1 MAQYDLILTQ
11 NVHASGTEYQEKIVN
26 IAKGGLLSAN
36 VSSAPTILAA
46 GTNGYVLIR
55 DDVEA
60 TGLKWVDPS
69 TVGGSSDV
77 SVTNQANNRVITA
90 TATTDVL
97 NAESGLTYDGSTLSV
112 TGNIVQTTVRILSGS
127 GNAFIYNETSQDV
140 RIGINAG
147 NETMTHTYPHVL
159 IGSGA
164 GYNLSSADANVFI
177 GHLSGQQASTG
188 SYNVG
193 VGAYTLSRVA
203 AGTQNLGLGA
213 QSLRNFTGNG
223 NIGIGYAAG
232 TGVSGSSTGS
242 YNTFIGTSSG
252 FGVTTGGSNV
262 FVGYNTGT
270 RVVTNSNNV
279 YLGTQAGQYNS
290 GADNIFIG
298 TQAGRGVDG
307 SSTGGNNIFIGGYAG
322 TATTTGQYNLLI
334 GYHVDASSA
343 TATYD
348 FRLGYDTTFL
358 LQGNMAG
365 GSQWV
370 GTDYVFRTDYLEEF
384 TASAGITVQDHLL
397 INSTNRLRFYDSASV
412 YFTAENDSVFDL
424 YLGNLKKFQFSQAA
438 SAAYFKFYLDPTTDV
453 YGYILATNTDYTATY
468 TAGPKSTGI
477 GVGVKLYGGD
487 TAAAGEKGGDVY
499 IRGGISGS
507 GGAASIVNIQSP
519 LTLSGIA
526 SATASEVLYYNAG
539 VITHGAAPAGGSTY
553 WSKSGTNLS
562 PLTVGDDVLLPYS
575 DRISWGDGNAYVT
588 TRFDGLVQW
597 MDFYVSS
604 TQTLWLSQNN
614 VWVTDNLKLTDSGAG
629 PWTITNTAGNVT
641 ASHSIATGSTGF
653 SLTWS
658 GGGSSSVTATH
669 YGGDLILK
677 GGDQTGTGGGHGGN
691 VYLYGGSSVSS
702 SRGNIYLGSGSSG
715 YLPAKGSET
724 NVVYYDTATGKL
736 SYGAAGGSGMIYP
749 GAGIVVSTGSAWG
762 TSIVNNSANWDTA
775 YSWGDHASAGYQPG
789 HLNLTSLA
797 ALVHSSTSFV
807 KMTAPGTFALDTNA
821 YSLTSHAHA
830 ESAIT
835 FTDITTNNATTSKH
849 GYLPKLS
856 GSTSEFLRG
865 DGTWVPVVTV
875 TDHGALSGLTDDDHT
890 QYYNQTRGDARYS
903 LTGHTHL
910 NYAPLNVL
918 ISSKTT
924 AYTVQSSDNN
934 KIIECSGTFTVT
946 LPDGMTTGFQV
957 TIVNVSTGTITIAA
971 TTTLYSKNSNTKLAS
986 RWIGAT
992 AYHQGSNVWILM
1004 GDLTA

>member
-36 VSSAPTILAA
+36 ASSAPTILAA

-69 TVGGSSDV
+69 TIGGSSDV

-97 NAESGLTYDGSTLSV
+97 NAESGLTYDGATLSV
-112 TGNIVQTTVRILSGS
+112 AGNIVQTTVRILSGS

-159 IGSGA
+159 IGSST

-193 VGAYTLSRVA
+193 VGAYTLNRVA

-252 FGVTTGGSNV
+252 IGVTTGGSNV

-384 TASAGITVQDHLL
+384 TASAGITVQDDILV
-397 INSTNRLRFYDSASV
+397 NSTNKLKFYDSASV
-412 YFTAENDSVFDL
+412 YFTAENDSVFNL
-424 YLGNLKKFQFSQAA
+424 FLGNLKKFQFSQAE
-438 SAAYFKFYLDPTTDV
+438 SAAYLKFYLDPATDV
-453 YGYILATNTDYTATY
+453 YGYILVTNTDYTATY
-468 TAGPKSTGI
+468 TAGPKSIGM

-487 TAAAGEKGGDVY
+487 TAAAGEKGGDIF

-526 SATASEVLYYNAG
+526 SATSGNVLYYNSG
-539 VITHGAAPAGGSTY
+539 VITYGAAPSGGSTY

-562 PLTVGDDVLLPYS
+562 PLTVGDDVLLPNG
-575 DRISWGDGNAYVT
+575 DKVSWNDGNTYITGRLSASQYI
-588 TRFDGLVQW
+588 
-597 MDFYVSS
+597 DFYVSS
-604 TQTLWLSQNN
+604 TLTFWLGQNS
-614 VWVTDNLKLTDSGAG
+614 VWVSDTLRLTDSGTS
-629 PWTITNTAGNVT
+629 PWTLDNTGGNVT
-641 ASHSIATGSTGF
+641 ASHSINTGGTGF

-691 VYLYGGSSVSS
+691 VYVYGGSSVSS

-715 YLPAKGSET
+715 YLPARGSET

-736 SYGAAGGSGMIYP
+736 SYGTASELDADLTAIAALSGDGFLKKTSGTWGMD
-749 GAGIVVSTGSAWG
+749 STLYQ
-762 TSIVNNSANWDTA
+762 TSDANLSSLA
-775 YSWGDHASAGYQPG
+775 
-789 HLNLTSLA
+789 NLTYASGA
-797 ALVHSSTSFV
+797 FV
-807 KMTAPGTFALDTNA
+807 KMTGAHTFTLDTST
-821 YSLTSHAHA
+821 YLTSITKAQVEA
-830 ESAIT
+830 VLTGAIT
-835 FTDITTNNATTSKH
+835 SHTHSYEPALGNPASDGRVLSSTAAGVRSWIPIAT
-849 GYLPKLS
+849 
-856 GSTSEFLRG
+856 
-865 DGTWVPVVTV
+865 
-875 TDHGALSGLTDDDHT
+875 TDHGALTGLADDDHT
-890 QYYNQTRGDARYS
+890 QYFNQTRGDARYS
-903 LTGHTHL
+903 LIGHSHL
-910 NYAPLNVL
+910 NYAPLNVTTN
-918 ISSKTT
+918 SKTS
-924 AYTVQSSDNN
+924 AYTVVAGDNN

-946 LPDGMTTGFQV
+946 LPNSLDTGFQV
-957 TIVNVSTGTITIAA
+957 TIVNVGTGTITIAA
-971 TTTLYSKNSNTKLAS
+971 STTLYSKNSNTKLAS

-992 AYHQGSNVWILM
+992 AYHRGSNVWVLM

>member
-55 DDVEA
+55 DDIEV

-69 TVGGSSDV
+69 TIGGSSDV
-77 SVTNQANNRVITA
+77 SVTNQANNRVVTA

-97 NAESGLTYDGSTLSV
+97 NAESGLTYDGSVLSV
-112 TGNIVQTTVRILSGS
+112 TGSITQSTVRILSGAS
-127 GNAFIYNETSQDV
+127 NAFTYNATTQDV
-140 RIGINAG
+140 RIGVNAG
-147 NETMTHTYPHVL
+147 NDAMTHTYHSVL
-159 IGSGA
+159 VGSNT
-164 GYNLSSADANVFI
+164 GYNMTTAEGCVFI
-177 GHLSGQQASTG
+177 GYYAGQIVSTG

-193 VGAYTLSRVA
+193 IGPYALNRTTT
-203 AGTQNLGLGA
+203 GTQNVAIGA
-213 QSLRNFTGNG
+213 HALRNFTGVG
-223 NIGIGYAAG
+223 NVGIGYGAG
-232 TGVSGSSTGS
+232 MGVSGSSTGNYNMFLGASAGSGVTSGSTNVLIGASAGMKITTGGNNTIIGGTAGQYNTGS
-242 YNTFIGTSSG
+242 YNTFIGIG
-252 FGVTTGGSNV
+252 
-262 FVGYNTGT
+262 
-270 RVVTNSNNV
+270 
-279 YLGTQAGQYNS
+279 AGK
-290 GADNIFIG
+290 
-298 TQAGRGVDG
+298 GVDG
-307 SSTGGNNIFIGGYAG
+307 SSTGGNNVFIGALSGQDV
-322 TATTTGQYNLLI
+322 TSGQYNLLI
-334 GYHVDASSA
+334 GYHVDPSSA

-384 TASAGITVQDHLL
+384 TASAGITVQDDILV
-397 INSTNRLRFYDSASV
+397 NSTNKLKFYNSASV
-412 YFTAENDSVFDL
+412 YFTAENDSVFNL
-424 YLGNLKKFQFSQAA
+424 FLGNLKKFQFSQAA
-438 SAAYFKFYLDPTTDV
+438 SAAYLKFYLDPATDV
-453 YGYILATNTDYTATY
+453 YGYILVTNTDYTATY
-468 TAGPKSTGI
+468 TAGPKSTGM

-487 TAAAGEKGGDVY
+487 TAAAGEKGGDVF

-658 GGGSSSVTATH
+658 GGGSS
-669 YGGDLILK
+669 
-677 GGDQTGTGGGHGGN
+677 
-691 VYLYGGSSVSS
+691 
-702 SRGNIYLGSGSSG
+702 
-715 YLPAKGSET
+715 
-724 NVVYYDTATGKL
+724 
-736 SYGAAGGSGMIYP
+736 
-749 GAGIVVSTGSAWG
+749 
-762 TSIVNNSANWDTA
+762 
-775 YSWGDHASAGYQPG
+775 
-789 HLNLTSLA
+789 
-797 ALVHSSTSFV
+797 
-807 KMTAPGTFALDTNA
+807 
-821 YSLTSHAHA
+821 
-830 ESAIT
+830 
-835 FTDITTNNATTSKH
+835 
-849 GYLPKLS
+849 
-856 GSTSEFLRG
+856 
-865 DGTWVPVVTV
+865 
-875 TDHGALSGLTDDDHT
+875 
-890 QYYNQTRGDARYS
+890 
-903 LTGHTHL
+903 
-910 NYAPLNVL
+910 
-918 ISSKTT
+918 
-924 AYTVQSSDNN
+924 
-934 KIIECSGTFTVT
+934 
-946 LPDGMTTGFQV
+946 
-957 TIVNVSTGTITIAA
+957 
-971 TTTLYSKNSNTKLAS
+971 
-986 RWIGAT
+986 
-992 AYHQGSNVWILM
+992 
-1004 GDLTA
+1004 

>member
-1 MAQYDLILTQ
+1 MAQYDILLTQ
-11 NVHASGTEYQEKIVN
+11 NVAASGIQFQEKFVN

-36 VSSAPTILAA
+36 AASAPTILAA

-69 TVGGSSDV
+69 TIGGSSDV

-223 NIGIGYAAG
+223 NIGIGYTAG

-384 TASAGITVQDHLL
+384 TASAGITVQDDIL
-397 INSTNRLRFYDSASV
+397 INSTNKLKFYNSASV

-424 YLGNLKKFQFSQAA
+424 FLGNLKKFQFSQAA
-438 SAAYFKFYLDPTTDV
+438 SAAYLKFYLDPATNV
-453 YGYILATNTDYTATY
+453 YGYILVTNTDYTATY
-468 TAGPKSTGI
+468 TAGPKSTGG

-539 VITHGAAPAGGSTY
+539 VITHGAAPAGGTIDGSGAATRIAY
-553 WSKSGTNLS
+553 WSDADTLTSSANLVFDGNT
-562 PLTVGDDVLLPYS
+562 LTVAQGIL
-575 DRISWGDGNAYVT
+575 VT
-588 TRFDGLVQW
+588 APT
-597 MDFYVSS
+597 
-604 TQTLWLSQNN
+604 TNQTA
-614 VWVTDNLKLTDSGAG
+614 SGIK
-629 PWTITNTAGNVT
+629 TTLTAGEALTFGSMVYMKNDGKVWK
-641 ASHSIATGSTGF
+641 ASA
-653 SLTWS
+653 S
-658 GGGSSSVTATH
+658 GITTTPVIGMCLNSVSANGTAT
-669 YGGDLILK
+669 ILLC
-677 GGDQTGTGGGHGGN
+677 GRAYNSSWSLGTGGN
-691 VYLYGGSSVSS
+691 E
-702 SRGNIYLGSGSSG
+702 IYLTTS
-715 YLPAKGSET
+715 
-724 NVVYYDTATGKL
+724 
-736 SYGAAGGSGMIYP
+736 AGGFSTTPPSGGTGY
-749 GAGIVVSTGSAWG
+749 VVQVLGVVLS
-762 TSIVNNSANWDTA
+762 
-775 YSWGDHASAGYQPG
+775 
-789 HLNLTSLA
+789 
-797 ALVHSSTSFV
+797 
-807 KMTAPGTFALDTNA
+807 
-821 YSLTSHAHA
+821 
-830 ESAIT
+830 
-835 FTDITTNNATTSKH
+835 ATTIYFNPS
-849 GYLPKLS
+849 L
-856 GSTSEFLRG
+856 
-865 DGTWVPVVTV
+865 
-875 TDHGALSGLTDDDHT
+875 
-890 QYYNQTRGDARYS
+890 NQT
-903 LTGHTHL
+903 
-910 NYAPLNVL
+910 VL
-918 ISSKTT
+918 
-924 AYTVQSSDNN
+924 A
-934 KIIECSGTFTVT
+934 
-946 LPDGMTTGFQV
+946 
-957 TIVNVSTGTITIAA
+957 
-971 TTTLYSKNSNTKLAS
+971 
-986 RWIGAT
+986 
-992 AYHQGSNVWILM
+992 
-1004 GDLTA
+1004 